1 MNLTTKAAPV
11 FFAGGLFVLLCS
23 AWYVDKTVVN
33 VIPSLPVPAD
43 FNAYYNAA
51 QNIAAGHSPFN
62 ARSYIYPPL
71 LAFALAPAARLS
83 YLTVRWIWFL
93 FSQLCLLTA
102 AWLTWRSIGRDWTAA
117 CTVAF
122 IWAVG
127 GAAEESLGLG
137 QPGPELTLLMAIA
150 ITQPVTERAWRAAVA
165 IGTGVAI
172 KLFPGVL
179 AVWFIL
185 RRQWRALAVFTGTV
199 VVLVLLPWSLVVCCL
214 DGPRTPGDRD
224 TWAGTPSALS
234 WGIPSVVL
242 RAMDPPA
249 PGGPLPRDW
258 ETDIPYLR
266 LPQSH
271 RWAAI
276 GAAAFTLVGGVTVL
290 MAALRRKTSSD
301 ISESDIPD
309 PFGMAALV
317 SLALAASPV
326 CWTHYQMLQYPGVAL
341 LLCHASR
348 ARRWGL
354 LAAALALGAL
364 LYPLPVAVLTE
375 YYMKYGKWT
384 ASLPTFYFWDSI
396 APFASL
402 GLFGLSVRE
411 IGRQPLPYD

>member
-1 MNLTTKAAPV
+1 MNLTTRTAAM
-11 FFAGGLFVLLCS
+11 LFVLLCS
-23 AWYVDKTVVN
+23 AWYFDKTVVN

-62 ARSYIYPPL
+62 ARSYIYPPF
-71 LAFALAPAARLS
+71 LAFFLTPVARLS
-83 YLTVRWIWFL
+83 YVTARWIWFV
-93 FSQLCLLTA
+93 FSQFCLLTA
-102 AWLTWRSIGRDWTAA
+102 AWLTWRAIGRDWIAA

-137 QPGPELTLLMAIA
+137 QPGSELTLLMAIA
-150 ITQPVTERAWRAAVA
+150 ITQPVTKRAWRVATA

-179 AVWFIL
+179 AVWFLL
-185 RRQWRALAVFTGTV
+185 RRQWRALAIFSGIL
-199 VVLVLLPWSLVVCCL
+199 VVLVLLPWSVVVCCL

-234 WGIPSVVL
+234 WGLPSVVL

-249 PGGPLPRDW
+249 QGGPLPRDW

-266 LPQSH
+266 LPESH

-276 GAAAFTLVGGVTVL
+276 AAAAITLLGGVAIL
-290 MAALRRKTSSD
+290 AAALRRKTSA
-301 ISESDIPD
+301 ETPD
-309 PFGMAALV
+309 LFGMAALV

-326 CWTHYQMLQYPGVAL
+326 CWTHYQVLQYPGVAL
-341 LLCHASR
+341 GLCHAAR
-348 ARRWGL
+348 ARQWGL
-354 LAAALALGAL
+354 FTAALTLGAL

-411 IGRQPLPYD
+411 IRRQRLPYD

>member
-1 MNLTTKAAPV
+1 M
-11 FFAGGLFVLLCS
+11 
-23 AWYVDKTVVN
+23 
-33 VIPSLPVPAD
+33 
-43 FNAYYNAA
+43 
-51 QNIAAGHSPFN
+51 
-62 ARSYIYPPL
+62 
-71 LAFALAPAARLS
+71 
-83 YLTVRWIWFL
+83 

-102 AWLTWRSIGRDWTAA
+102 AWLTWKAIGRDWMAA

-150 ITQPVTERAWRAAVA
+150 ITQPVTKRAWRVAVA

-179 AVWFIL
+179 AVWFLL
-185 RRQWRALAVFTGTV
+185 RRQWRALAILAGV
-199 VVLVLLPWSLVVCCL
+199 VAVLILLPWSVVLCCL
-214 DGPRTPGDRD
+214 DGPRTPGARD

-242 RAMDPPA
+242 RAMDPPT

-266 LPQSH
+266 LPESH
-271 RWAAI
+271 RWSAIAAAAI
-276 GAAAFTLVGGVTVL
+276 TLLGGIAILAAAV
-290 MAALRRKTSSD
+290 RRKASVDTAADTSS
-301 ISESDIPD
+301 SDPPD
-309 PFGMAALV
+309 AFAMAALV

-341 LLCHASR
+341 LLCHAARSR
-348 ARRWGL
+348 QRGL
-354 LAAALALGAL
+354 FTAALTLGAL

-411 IGRQPLPYD
+411 IRRQPLSYD